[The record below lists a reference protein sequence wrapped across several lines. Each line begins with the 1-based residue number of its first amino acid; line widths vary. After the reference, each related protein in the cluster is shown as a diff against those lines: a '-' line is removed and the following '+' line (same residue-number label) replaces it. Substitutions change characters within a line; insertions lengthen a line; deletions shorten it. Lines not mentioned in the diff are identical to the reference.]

1 MELSVLGTLVQT
13 VGAVLLALIFFYLS
27 RDNGSR
33 VLKAA
38 GWGWLFLSA
47 SLAALFLSMEY
58 SFPFERLP
66 FQYFKLLYFWALIVA
81 ADRMEHDFPIG
92 KSLRLA
98 AVVTL
103 PVAFGLTVWT
113 GVGSL
118 FFAAHMAVAAIGWF
132 VVAVLL
138 LRSRAAGL
146 GRKFAALLAVVT
158 GLFRV
163 AYVVLFLV
171 SAREHDRAIGPLAY
185 IGFVDLFLEMLYGIG
200 LIIWAMEDTE
210 ARLAKVHA
218 RTVGETQRTKKRA
231 QIDPLTEAHN
241 RFFLEE
247 LRPSLTSEQASG
259 SIVLI
264 DVDGLKTINDTEG
277 HEEGDKAI
285 WTVATAIKKLI
296 RGNDFLIRWG
306 GDEFLVI
313 LPGMDEGVAKKR
325 FYSLPARIDEVR
337 QAPNLLRAYRKF
349 LAASVGVTPYSANV
363 PFDVAIEQADRVMY
377 ERKKALKQMRGA
389 AGRRDTTVGGP
400 KGTRA

>member
-47 SLAALFLSMEY
+47 SLACLFLSMEY
-58 SFPFERLP
+58 AFPYERVP
-66 FQYFKLLYFWALIVA
+66 FQYFKLLYLWALILA
-81 ADRMEHDFPIG
+81 ADRIEHDFPIG
-92 KSLRLA
+92 KNLA
-98 AVVTL
+98 VAALIAV
-103 PVAFGLTVWT
+103 PVAFLLTFAT

-118 FFAAHMAVAAIGWF
+118 FFAAHMAIAAIGWF
-132 VVAVLL
+132 TIAVLL
-138 LRSRAAGL
+138 LRSRASGL
-146 GRKFAALLAVVT
+146 GRKFSALLACVT
-158 GLFRV
+158 ALFEI
-163 AYVVLFLV
+163 AYVVLFV
-171 SAREHDRAIGPLAY
+171 ISASEHDQVIPALAF
-185 IGFVDLFLEMLYGIG
+185 IGFTDLFLEMLFGIG

-218 RTVGETQRTKKRA
+218 RTMGETQRSKKRA

-247 LRPSLTSEQASG
+247 LRPSLTTEQSIG

-285 WTVATAIKKLI
+285 WTIATAIKKLI

-337 QAPNLLRAYRKF
+337 QAPNLPRAYRKF
-349 LAASVGVTPYSANV
+349 LAASVGVTPFSAKV

-377 ERKKALKQMRGA
+377 ERKKALKEMRGA
-389 AGRRDTTVGGP
+389 AGRRDTGVGAP
-400 KGTRA
+400 RGTRL